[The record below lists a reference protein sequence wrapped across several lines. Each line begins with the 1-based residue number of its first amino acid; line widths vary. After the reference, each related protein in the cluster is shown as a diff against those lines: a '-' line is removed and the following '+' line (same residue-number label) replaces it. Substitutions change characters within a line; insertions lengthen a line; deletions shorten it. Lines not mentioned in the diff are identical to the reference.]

1 MGWEPRLRR
10 GLPRGGLGY
19 LGLALCAVVFVVS
32 AIVGGL
38 PSIALAWSAA
48 PLCLWLSLGLRADDR
63 DDENIDLIVDE
74 RSRRGGPLR
83 WLLGDS
89 LPSVYRIST
98 EIVVLAVINIV
109 VAYGLEAKRAEAK
122 ARQSQVPAGQSGRD
136 TR

>member
-1 MGWEPRLRR
+1 
-10 GLPRGGLGY
+10 
-19 LGLALCAVVFVVS
+19 LAAGVLAISVFV
-32 AIVGGL
+32 GGW

-48 PLCLWLSLGLRADDR
+48 PLCLWLALGLRADDR

-74 RSRRGGPLR
+74 HSRRGGPLR
-83 WLLGDS
+83 WILGDS
-89 LPSVYRIST
+89 LPTVYRVST

-122 ARQSQVPAGQSGRD
+122 ARPSPVPAGQSGPD